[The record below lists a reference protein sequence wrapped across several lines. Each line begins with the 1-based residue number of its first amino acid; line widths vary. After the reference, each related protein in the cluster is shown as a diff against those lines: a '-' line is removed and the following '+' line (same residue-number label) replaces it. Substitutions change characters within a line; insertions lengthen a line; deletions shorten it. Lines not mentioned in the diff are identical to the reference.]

1 MRSRKVKKTASKS
14 SLYWYAIIAVM
25 LILVALIIVIV
36 MQKNGLFSKVQQ
48 PIEQIPEV
56 VIERPIKEE
65 QPAVP
70 APEVD
75 ENGYIK
81 NQTLPKEPT
90 YINGILIASKRYPM
104 PADFAPG
111 EQPEAKEAKDKM
123 LADAKKAGFILDAF
137 SGYRSY
143 DYQKTLYE
151 NYVARDGQDAADRYS
166 ARPGYSEH
174 QTGLV
179 YDIGEVGKESLWLTE
194 TFGETEAGR
203 WLRDHAH
210 HYGFIMRYPQ
220 GKEDI
225 TGYMYESWHFRYVG
239 VEVATTIFEQQSTLE
254 EYLGVQ

>member
-1 MRSRKVKKTASKS
+1 
-14 SLYWYAIIAVM
+14 
-25 LILVALIIVIV
+25 
-36 MQKNGLFSKVQQ
+36 
-48 PIEQIPEV
+48 
-56 VIERPIKEE
+56 
-65 QPAVP
+65 
-70 APEVD
+70 
-75 ENGYIK
+75 
-81 NQTLPKEPT
+81 
-90 YINGILIASKRYPM
+90 
-104 PADFAPG
+104 
-111 EQPEAKEAKDKM
+111 M